1 MIINFIAFQVGWFS
15 AVLSAA
21 AGYPLLGLGV
31 MAAVIALHLFR
42 SIRPGQEI
50 ILLLACGVVGGIWD
64 SVLVAMGWVGYNAGM
79 LLPWLAPYWI
89 IAMWMLFATTL
100 NESLGWLKGRVPA
113 AVLLGLA
120 GGPLA
125 YLTGAKLNGILL
137 LEPRAALIALGL
149 GWGVMMPILLQL
161 ADRFD
166 GVTRPLADPVR
177 ASQ

>member
-1 MIINFIAFQVGWFS
+1 MLINFIAFQVGWFS

-21 AGYPLLGLGV
+21 AGYPLVGLAV
-31 MAAVIALHLFR
+31 MVAVIGLHLFR
-42 SIRPGQEI
+42 SARPRREAT
-50 ILLLACGVVGGIWD
+50 LVLACGLLGGIWD

-79 LLPWLAPYWI
+79 VLPWLAPYWI
-89 IAMWMLFATTL
+89 VAMWMLFATTL
-100 NESLGWLKGRVPA
+100 NESLGWLKGRYVA

-137 LEPRAALIALGL
+137 LEPRAALVALGL
-149 GWGVMMPILLQL
+149 GWGIMMPVLLKL

-166 GVTRPLADPVR
+166 GVSKLPAQPVR
-177 ASQ
+177 VSR